1 MAVYVD
7 DMNLRADVP
16 GGAHVVRGR
25 WSHLVADSEA
35 ELRAFATQL
44 GLRESWIQH
53 PGQIGVHFDVTAGK
67 RQQAI
72 DLGAQAVTW
81 REAGEHFARQRDAQR
96 VRERCGDI
104 GCAEHPGDDP
114 GAAVPEARQRHSW
127 GETTCDGRKV
137 CFRKGCGMEA
147 EQRWNPATNR
157 PLVIYQRDGARV
169 VSDRVPP
176 CGSEL
181 PGGDLSAEERKHLAT
196 AADRNAA
203 EAYRAGDL
211 DRAFRLV
218 TDARCLDPGRS
229 QTWDE
234 RERQLAAKARQR
246 QPEQQPAEPARE
258 PAEPAAIEAETRR
271 WLDWNAGLPKGL
283 CGPEWRNCPEHGPKA
298 GRPRMQEAGTRQR
311 EGAA

>member
-16 GGAHVVRGR
+16 DGDQVVRSR
-25 WSHLVADSEA
+25 WSHLYADTEA
-35 ELRAFATQL
+35 ELRAFAKPL

-53 PGQIGVHFDVTAGK
+53 PGETGVHFDVTTSK

-72 DLGAQAVTW
+72 SQGARPVTW
-81 REAGEHFARQRDAQR
+81 REAGDHFARKREAQR
-96 VRERCGDI
+96 GRERCDDI
-104 GCAEHPGDDP
+104 GCTEYPGDDP
-114 GAAVPEARQRHSW
+114 GAPRREPKRQRHCWSQAQ
-127 GETTCDGRKV
+127 GEGRKV
-137 CFRKGCGMEA
+137 CLRDGCGMGA
-147 EQRWNPATNR
+147 QQWWNPATRR
-157 PLVIYQRDGARV
+157 PLVIYQRNGVRI

-176 CGSEL
+176 CCSEL

-196 AADRNAA
+196 AADRKAA

-229 QTWDE
+229 QTWDQ
-234 RERQLAAKARQR
+234 RERQLGAKARQR
-246 QPEQQPAEPARE
+246 QPEQEPKDPAGPAV
-258 PAEPAAIEAETRR
+258 IDAETQQ
-271 WLDWNAGLPKGL
+271 WAHWNARLPKGL
-283 CGPEWRNCPEHGPKA
+283 CGPEWRQCPEHGTA
-298 GRPRMQEAGTRQR
+298 AVRARLQQPRER

>member
-16 GGAHVVRGR
+16 DGDQVVRGK
-25 WSHLVADSEA
+25 WSHLYADTEA
-35 ELRAFATQL
+35 ELRAFAKQL
-44 GLRESWIQH
+44 GLRPEWIQH
-53 PGQIGVHFDVTAGK
+53 PGEIGVHFDVTARK

-72 DLGAQAVTW
+72 RQGARPVTW
-81 REAGEHFARQRDAQR
+81 REAGEHLARQREAQR
-96 VRERCGDI
+96 AQERCDHI
-104 GCAEHPGDDP
+104 GCTEHPGDDP
-114 GAAVPEARQRHSW
+114 DAPVPEARQRHSW
-127 GETTCDGRKV
+127 GETTTRDRRKV

-147 EQRWNPATNR
+147 QRRWNPATRR
-157 PLVIYQRDGARV
+157 PLVIYQRNGVRI

-181 PGGDLSAEERKHLAT
+181 PGGDLSAEERKHLAA
-196 AADRNAA
+196 AADRKAA

-234 RERQLAAKARQR
+234 RERQLAAKASQR
-246 QPEQQPAEPARE
+246 QPEQEPKDPAEE
-258 PAEPAAIEAETRR
+258 PADPAVIDAETQQ
-271 WLDWNAGLPKGL
+271 WAHWNAGLLKGL
-283 CGPEWRNCPEHGPKA
+283 CGPEWRQCPEHGTA
-298 GRPRMQEAGTRQR
+298 AVRARRQEARERQ
-311 EGAA
+311 GAA

>member
-16 GGAHVVRGR
+16 DGDQVVRGR
-25 WSHLVADSEA
+25 WSHLYADTEA
-35 ELRAFATQL
+35 ELRDFARQL

-53 PGQIGVHFDVTAGK
+53 PGQIGVHFDVTASK

-72 DLGAQAVTW
+72 RQGARPVTW
-81 REAGEHFARQRDAQR
+81 REAGEHFARQREAQR
-96 VRERCGDI
+96 AQERCDDI
-104 GCAEHPGDDP
+104 GCTEDPGDDR
-114 GAAVPEARQRHSW
+114 GAPVPETRQRHSW
-127 GETTCDGRKV
+127 GKTTTRDGQKV

-147 EQRWNPATNR
+147 QQRWNPATRR
-157 PLVIYQRDGARV
+157 PLVIYQRNGVRI

-181 PGGDLSAEERKHLAT
+181 PGGDLSREERKHLAT
-196 AADRNAA
+196 AADRKAA

-234 RERQLAAKARQR
+234 RERQLGAKARQH
-246 QPEQQPAEPARE
+246 QPEQE
-258 PAEPAAIEAETRR
+258 PAEPADPAVIEAETQH
-271 WLDWNAGLPKGL
+271 WAHWNAGLPKGL
-283 CGPEWRNCPEHGPKA
+283 CGPEWRNCPEHGTA
-298 GRPRMQEAGTRQR
+298 AARARTRGARER